1 MASSFDSMVTTL
13 KGWLPLKNPPSY
25 TLGLQFFRKKA
36 WKTAQQHFQKAV
48 RERPKHAASHFKLG
62 MCYFHQFDYTKASRS
77 ISKAVALAPE
87 QVQWQ
92 EQQQQVKNKLN
103 KINKPKNS
111 ENKVIDNASEPQA
124 LVTVIQLAALN
135 AEYQKV
141 VDLSRWVEELL
152 GASKAHH
159 NSLKKIRHFACESAL
174 MSGDL
179 NVFEES
185 LLRLDEQ
192 DSARYRY
199 SAIANYYRGNLQK
212 AIDEFQL
219 LITVSNS
226 PDVIYWYS
234 KVLVANG
241 DKQLAWQLLE
251 NVARKSRRAATWQHL
266 ADLVDTP
273 HQLQQYLMLLDEW
286 CAKSSTARHHRDV
299 AVATSKA
306 AIAGGNGALAR
317 KVLHDSIEYH
327 QKRQGGPSSVLPDD
341 VKNVQDAG
349 TPTWVTPFASVPYI
363 ALKSSRSA
371 RAKECL
377 QSLMA
382 VASKTASTPIALQY
396 TLQWMLNDLRSN
408 APATLLFGV
417 EATES
422 LESFF
427 DSLVN
432 QTFFIQQ
439 HREKNRLELSH
450 ANGLSV
456 TIVVFESEGGVKKYH
471 EHGATYTHAVLEAS
485 VFETQ
490 DLKCYVPKEIGIY
503 FSESGIDQNRLTE
516 EWLLISENKINVDE
530 DVYTAHAY
538 KVWLYALIN
547 QSSELEGQAVRAL
560 RKSNEHKQPY
570 QRQLQSYTIPDAA
583 TIRRDQVQVV
593 IYVSGIEKVGYQ
605 ANMWIPVLERL
616 SVPAAIVIREKRI
629 ASELDE
635 TELPV
640 YFIKEMRHLEV
651 LEEGGVKT
659 ILYPGNPQKA
669 TQSLR
674 LHRLNH
680 YFINHGESDKVVNQS
695 KFLMAYDKLLV
706 AGPLAERRL
715 KEANLP
721 LRDNQIVHVGR
732 PQVELLL
739 DQAAEPN
746 KTIKTILYAP
756 TWEGFVEE
764 ANYASISEFGLTMLK
779 QLAQRNDVEVLFKP
793 HPYTGYN
800 KNGNAGYYLKQM
812 LALCS
817 VSENIHY
824 IDTSDG
830 IHKYMNQSDLLITDV
845 SSVLNEYLYTLKPI
859 ILCNVQG
866 QNPEV
871 LAVEYPSTRATYVLE
886 DGALIDSLFDTVR
899 DFDNKVNDRKFV
911 YADSLGSFPEGYMS
925 RFNSIVVG
933 GELI

>member
-1 MASSFDSMVTTL
+1 MTSSFDSMVTTL

-48 RERPKHAASHFKLG
+48 RERPKHPASHFKLG

-92 EQQQQVKNKLN
+92 EQQQQVKNKLK
-103 KINKPKNS
+103 KINKPKVS
-111 ENKVIDNASEPQA
+111 ENKVIANTSEPQA
-124 LVTVIQLAALN
+124 LLTVIQLAALN
-135 AEYQKV
+135 AEYHKV

-152 GASKAHH
+152 GASKAHSI
-159 NSLKKIRHFACESAL
+159 SLKKIRHFACESAL

-266 ADLVDTP
+266 ADLVDTLP
-273 HQLQQYLMLLDEW
+273 QLQQYLMLLDEW
-286 CAKSSTARHHRDV
+286 CVKSSTARHHRDV

-349 TPTWVTPFASVPYI
+349 TPIWVTPFASVPYI

-396 TLQWMLNDLRSN
+396 TLQWMLNDLRSD

-427 DSLVN
+427 ESLVN

-450 ANGLSV
+450 TNGLSV
-456 TIVVFESEGGVKKYH
+456 TIVVFESEGGLEKYH

-516 EWLLISENKINVDE
+516 EWLLISENKTKVDE

-570 QRQLQSYTIPDAA
+570 QRQLQSYTIPDAE
-583 TIRRDQVQVV
+583 TIRRDGVKVV
-593 IYVSGIEKVGYQ
+593 LYVSGLEKVGYQ

-616 SVPAAIVIREKRI
+616 SKPAAIVVREKRI
-629 ASELDE
+629 AEELIS
-635 TELPV
+635 TQLPI
-640 YFIKEMRHLEV
+640 YFMRTMRDVEC
-651 LEEGGVKT
+651 LEEADVET
-659 ILYPGNPQKA
+659 ILYPANTQKNIH
-669 TQSLR
+669 TLR
-674 LHRLNH
+674 FHRMQH

-715 KEANLP
+715 REAGLP
-721 LRDNQIVHVGR
+721 LRDNQVVHVGR

-739 DQAAEPN
+739 DRVDSPCVD
-746 KTIKTILYAP
+746 IKTILYAP

-764 ANYASISEFGLTMLK
+764 ANYSSVSEFGYNLLK
-779 QLAQRNDVEVLFKP
+779 RLAASESLEVLFKP

-800 KNGNAGYYLKQM
+800 KNDNKGYYLKEM
-812 LALCS
+812 IALCNS
-817 VSENIHY
+817 KDNLHY
-824 IDTSDG
+824 IDSSEG
-830 IHKYMNQSDLLITDV
+830 IHKYMNQSDMLITDI
-845 SSVLNEYLYTLKPI
+845 SSVLNDYLYTQKPLA
-859 ILCNVQG
+859 LCNVQCLSLEEMK
-866 QNPEV
+866 QQF
-871 LAVEYPSTRATYVLE
+871 PSSKAAYVLNDSDE
-886 DGALIDSLFDTVR
+886 IIPTLEGMIDGDEKF
-899 DFDNKVNDRKFV
+899 NDRNLTR
-911 YADSLGSFPEGYMS
+911 ADSLGSFNEGYMR
-925 RFNSIVVG
+925 RFDDVVTDRN
-933 GELI
+933 EV